1 MKRIYQ
7 GVAPSVYDPYH
18 NLTLARQRQRIV
30 VQCMVDNGVIN
41 KSQAEQIL
49 SEPLEL
55 KEFISSSEKANLI
68 LV

>member
-1 MKRIYQ
+1 MLAGIPN
-7 GVAPSVYDPYH
+7 APSVYDPYH

-55 KEFISSSEKANLI
+55 KGSISSSGKANLI
-68 LV
+68 LI